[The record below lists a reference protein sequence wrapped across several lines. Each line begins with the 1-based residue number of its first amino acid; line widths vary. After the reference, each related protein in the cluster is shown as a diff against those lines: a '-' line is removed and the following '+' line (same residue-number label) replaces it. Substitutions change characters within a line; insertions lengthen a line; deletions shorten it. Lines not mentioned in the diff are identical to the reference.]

1 MDELFDLPLLRR
13 LAGSDE
19 ALARGERILRAGRV
33 GSLRAGPDRASARV
47 QGSARF
53 YRVKLWRSRG
63 ELLYNC
69 SCPAGRDRLFC
80 KHCVAVGL
88 AWLRGAPP
96 RDDDAAADADLP
108 PSDLHPAHE
117 HPAKAHREDESHPGY
132 DAGPEAPA
140 EPPPV
145 SPEEVRTHVAS
156 LDKRRLVDLVME
168 ALDYDEI
175 LRRRLMLETTG
186 APAGRRLDAERL
198 EVYRRLL
205 VEAIETGE
213 YVDYDAMPDYVQG
226 VEEALR
232 PLHALLEN
240 GQPEAVIELAE
251 LAVVELD
258 RVADLLDTAD
268 GSLNGVYDELQRLHL
283 EACRAARLDPV
294 PLATRLLEYELEGGL
309 GIFNNAVNAYAEVL
323 GPRGLEAYRRR
334 LTLEWNRLPPLR
346 PPARPPKRS
355 RTTTPAPAATDE
367 DEDAPFL
374 DHRRFQLSA
383 LMERAA
389 AAAGADPDTMAA
401 VRARDLSSPQDY
413 LGIARLYEQ
422 AGLPEQAAGW
432 AEKGLA
438 AFPRTGDGNDGV
450 AALRSLLATLYTR
463 LDRPEDAL
471 SLAWAAFLNRPGLE
485 SLAALREAT
494 PAEAWPKWRA
504 HAHAH
509 LRTGGGGPGQPLLV
523 EALLTEDDVEAALAA
538 ARELETQ
545 NPGAVPPD
553 LWLVL
558 AMRLEGSH
566 PADALEILRGQ
577 LTGLLA
583 ADGGSTPSPRTLRQ
597 TGEILRTLRTL
608 FTRVGRP
615 AEFTTLRASLRT
627 AHRHHRGLVRLL
639 DSLDR
644 RRS

>member
-1 MDELFDLPLLRR
+1 MDELLDLPLLRR
-13 LAGSDE
+13 LAGGEE
-19 ALARGERILRAGRV
+19 ALTRGDRIFGAGRV
-33 GSLRAGPDRASARV
+33 DSLRAAPDRASARV
-47 QGSARF
+47 RGSARF

-88 AWLRGAPP
+88 AWLHGAPP
-96 RDDDAAADADLP
+96 RDEGEEDADP
-108 PSDLHPAHE
+108 SSPASDLHPVHD
-117 HPAKAHREDESHPGY
+117 HPAHPPAAAGDDRSHPGY
-132 DAGPEAPA
+132 DTGPDAPA

-145 SPEEVRTHVAS
+145 PPEEVRAHVAS

-226 VEEALR
+226 IEEALR

-240 GQPEAVIELAE
+240 HQPGAVIELAE

-258 RVADLLDTAD
+258 RAADLLDTAD
-268 GSLNGVYDELQRLHL
+268 GSLNAVYDELQRLHL
-283 EACRAARLDPV
+283 EACRLARPDPVQLAARLLD
-294 PLATRLLEYELEGGL
+294 YELEGGL
-309 GIFNNAVNAYAEVL
+309 GIFNNAANAYADVL

-334 LTLEWNRLPPLR
+334 LTVEWNRLPPLR
-346 PPARPPKRS
+346 PPAGQKRS
-355 RTTTPAPAATDE
+355 RAAAARE
-367 DEDAPFL
+367 EPDEDAPFL

-383 LMERAA
+383 LMERTAA
-389 AAAGADPDTMAA
+389 TAGADPDTLAA

-413 LGIARLYEQ
+413 LGIAQLY
-422 AGLPEQAAGW
+422 ARADLPEQAASW

-438 AFPRTGDGNDGV
+438 AFPRAGDANDGM
-450 AALRSLLATLYTR
+450 ATLRVLLATLYTR
-463 LDRPEDAL
+463 LDRREDAL
-471 SLAWAAFLNRPGLE
+471 SLAWAAFLHHPGLE
-485 SLAALREAT
+485 RLAALREAT
-494 PAEAWPKWRA
+494 PADAWPKWRA

-509 LRTGGGGPGQPLLV
+509 FRTGTGPAGGQLLV
-523 EALLTEDDVEAALAA
+523 EALLAEDDAEAALSA
-538 ARELETQ
+538 AREVEAR
-545 NPGAVPPD
+545 NPGALRPD
-553 LWLVL
+553 LWLAL
-558 AMRLEGSH
+558 ATRLEKSH

-577 LTGLLA
+577 LDGLL
-583 ADGGSTPSPRTLRQ
+583 DGERALTPSPRLLRQ
-597 TGEILRTLRTL
+597 TGEILRTLRSL

-615 AEFTTLRASLRT
+615 AEFTTLRARLRT
-627 AHRHHRGLVRLL
+627 THRHHRGLVRLL

-644 RRS
+644 RR

>member
-1 MDELFDLPLLRR
+1 MDDLLDLPLLRR
-13 LAGSDE
+13 LAGGEES
-19 ALARGERILRAGRV
+19 LTRGERIFRAGRV
-33 GSLRAGPDRASARV
+33 DGLRAAPDRASARV
-47 QGSARF
+47 RGSARF

-88 AWLRGAPP
+88 AWLQGAPP
-96 RDDDAAADADLP
+96 RDEADPENAPHLP
-108 PSDLHPAHE
+108 PADLHPAHE
-117 HPAKAHREDESHPGY
+117 HPAHARGDEDEGHPGY
-132 DAGPEAPA
+132 DDGPEAPA

-145 SPEEVRTHVAS
+145 SPEEVRAHVAN

-186 APAGRRLDAERL
+186 APAGRRLDPERL

-205 VEAIETGE
+205 AEAIETGE
-213 YVDYDAMPDYVQG
+213 YVDYDGMPDYVQG

-232 PLHALLEN
+232 PLHVLLGN
-240 GQPEAVIELAE
+240 GQPDAVIELAE

-258 RVADLLDTAD
+258 RAADLLDTAD

-283 EACRAARLDPV
+283 EACRSARPDPV
-294 PLATRLLEYELEGGL
+294 PLAARLLDYELEGGL
-309 GIFNNAVNAYAEVL
+309 GIFNNAANAYAEVL

-334 LTLEWNRLPPLR
+334 LTAEWNRLPPLR
-346 PPARPPKRS
+346 PATAKKR
-355 RTTTPAPAATDE
+355 TPAADGDE

-374 DHRRFQLSA
+374 DHRRFQLAA

-389 AAAGADPDTMAA
+389 AVAGADPDTLAA

-422 AGLPEQAAGW
+422 AGRPEQAASW

-438 AFPRTGDGNDGV
+438 AFPRAGDANDGV
-450 AALRSLLATLYTR
+450 AALRALLATLYTR
-463 LDRPEDAL
+463 LDRREDAL
-471 SLAWAAFLNRPGLE
+471 SLAWAAFLNRPGPE
-485 SLAALREAT
+485 RLAALREAT
-494 PAEAWPKWRA
+494 PADAWPKWRA

-509 LRTGGGGPGQPLLV
+509 LRTGTGPAGRQLLV
-523 EALLTEDDVEAALAA
+523 EALLTEDDAGAALLA
-538 ARELETQ
+538 AREAEAQ
-545 NPGAVPPD
+545 SPGALRPD
-553 LWLVL
+553 LWLAL
-558 AMRLEGSH
+558 ANRLEKAH
-566 PADALEILRGQ
+566 PTEALEILRGQ
-577 LTGLLA
+577 LDGLLA
-583 ADGGSTPSPRTLRQ
+583 TGGACPPSPRLLRQ
-597 TGEILRTLRTL
+597 TGEILRTLRAL
-608 FTRVGRP
+608 FSRVGRP
-615 AEFTTLRASLRT
+615 AEFTTLRAQLRAT
-627 AHRHHRGLVRLL
+627 HHHHRGLVRLL

-644 RRS
+644 RR